1 MSALLPMAAEF
12 YRQQFIRAA
21 LPAVIIAAFMA
32 AGIYIR
38 LWRPKR

>member
-12 YRQQFIRAA
+12 YRQQIIRAA
-21 LPAVIIAAFMA
+21 LPAIIIAAFFA

-38 LWRPKR
+38 TWRPRK

>member
-12 YRQQFIRAA
+12 YRQQFIRAT
-21 LPAVIIAAFMA
+21 LPAVIIAAFFA

-38 LWRPKR
+38 TWRPRK